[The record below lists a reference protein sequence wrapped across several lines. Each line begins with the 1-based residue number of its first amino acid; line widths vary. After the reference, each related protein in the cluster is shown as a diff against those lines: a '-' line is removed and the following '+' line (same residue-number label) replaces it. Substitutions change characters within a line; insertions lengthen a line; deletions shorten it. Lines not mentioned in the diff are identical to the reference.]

1 MRPILILYATREGQT
16 ERIADHIGD
25 EARSRG
31 FVAEVISVTELPA
44 GFTLAAYSKAIIAA
58 SVHRGRHE
66 SEMIDFV
73 RHYVSQL
80 DSMPAAF
87 VSVSLSKAGA
97 DDPSA
102 SREQRSKAAA
112 DVEYMISR
120 FLNETRW
127 HPSKIRAVAGALRYT
142 QYNFFLKFVMKRV
155 AKAAGAST
163 DTSRDHEFTDWMAL
177 DRFLDEFLAIPVA
190 ASAIQPSRDR
200 QEAVNGDPKLNQQ
213 TSGHFL

>member
-1 MRPILILYATREGQT
+1 MICDGPGGPHDMRNDMRNDVRPILVLYATREGQT
-16 ERIADHIGD
+16 QRIAEHIGD
-25 EARSRG
+25 EARARG
-31 FVAEVISVTELPA
+31 LAADVVSAAELPP
-44 GFTLAAYSKAIIAA
+44 GFAVAAYSKAIIAA

-66 SEMIDFV
+66 REMVDFV
-73 RHYVSQL
+73 RRYVWQL

-97 DDPSA
+97 DDPTS
-102 SREQRSKAAA
+102 SPEQRAKATA

-177 DRFLDEFLAIPVA
+177 DRFLDEFLTTPVA
-190 ASAIQPSRDR
+190 TSR
-200 QEAVNGDPKLNQQ
+200 
-213 TSGHFL
+213 